1 MIQPVIFEVEKQ
13 IPQWIADYFELA
25 NAGNCSHKQSFYSTI
40 KPHVLKTFGKF
51 AGYDLQII
59 EKKCWSCNGTGVFKH
74 YHYEFSQRYLISQEP
89 CWRCKGGIYET
100 KKISLRRYILNGKL
114 YHIPCENFVSMTYY
128 TNEIKGVIVHE
139 QVDPNKALRAFII
152 LLWIY
157 NKAEF
162 YNYLTSFAAH
172 EIQNKTSW
180 IKPLLQSLFKKDNT
194 NDELP
199 F

>member
-1 MIQPVIFEVEKQ
+1 MKQETLFEIEKQ

-25 NAGNCSHKQSFYSTI
+25 NAGVYLHKQSFYNVV
-40 KPHVLKTFGKF
+40 KPHVLKIFGQF
-51 AGYDLQII
+51 AGFDLQII

-74 YHYEFSQRYLISQEP
+74 YNYEFSQRYLIKEEP
-89 CWRCKGGIYET
+89 CWHCKNGIYET
-100 KKISLRRYILNGKL
+100 KRIPLERYILNGKI
-114 YHIPCENFVSMTYY
+114 YHIPTDNPGITY

-139 QVDPNKALRAFII
+139 QVDSDKALRAYII

-157 NKAEF
+157 NKPEF
-162 YNYLTSFAAH
+162 YNYLTAFVTL
-172 EIQNKTSW
+172 EIINKTSW
-180 IKPLLQSLFKKDNT
+180 IKPLLQSLFKRDNT